1 MQTDMTAIIL
11 LLGSFALLLVLKV
24 PITFSLIVSSVLTSW
39 YLKTPLMVVVQRMS
53 VGVQNFSLLAIPF
66 FILAGGIMAYGGITN
81 RIIEFSNILIG
92 RVRGGLAQVNVLA
105 SMFFGGISGSAVADV
120 SSIGVMLIPMMD
132 KKGYDTDYSVAVTV
146 SSACQGI
153 IIPPSHNMIIYAF
166 AVGGGVSVGRLF
178 LGGFIPGIMLGIFL
192 MIISYFIAVRRNYPK
207 ERKYSFKE
215 AVRITKDAVI
225 GLFTFVIILGGVIF
239 GVFTATES
247 AAIACVYA
255 LLVTIFVYRTMTV
268 RKFIKILYEGLKTLA
283 IVMSLIA
290 AASAF
295 GYFLAALKVPALATS
310 ALLTLSESRI
320 VLPLLINLLLIVLGC
335 IMDMAPL
342 ILICAPIL
350 YPVVVT
356 TLGMSPIQ
364 FGIMLLLNLG
374 IGLCTPPVGSA
385 LFVGSAVGRIPIEKA
400 SKALIPFYIMMICVL
415 LLITFVP
422 FFSTFIPDLIMPEMV
437 AQ

>member
-1 MQTDMTAIIL
+1 MPIQVDELGIFILLGTFLVLIIL
-11 LLGSFALLLVLKV
+11 RV
-24 PITFSLIVSSVLTSW
+24 PITFSLIIAAILTGI
-39 YLKTPLMVVVQRMS
+39 YKDIPLMAVIQRM
-53 VGVQNFSLLAIPF
+53 VQGVTNFSLLAIPF
-66 FILAGGIMAYGGITN
+66 FILAGGIMGHGGITS
-81 RIIEFSNILIG
+81 RIIKFSNILVG
-92 RVRGGLAQVNVLA
+92 RIRGGLAQVNVLA

-120 SSIGVMLIPMMD
+120 SSIGVMLIPMMN

-166 AVGGGVSVGRLF
+166 AAGGGISIGKLF
-178 LGGFIPGIMLGIFL
+178 LGGFIPGVMLGVFL
-192 MIISYFIAVRRNYPK
+192 MAISYIIAVKRKYPK
-207 ERKYSFKE
+207 EAAYSLKE
-215 AVRITKDAVI
+215 SFVVI
-225 GLFTFVIILGGVIF
+225 REALLGLVTFFIIIGGVVL

-247 AAIACVYA
+247 AAVACIYA
-255 LLVTIFVYRTMTV
+255 LIITTFVYKTMTF
-268 RKFIKILYEGLKTLA
+268 KKLMMIFYEGLKTLA
-283 IVMSLIA
+283 MVMSLIA

-295 GYFLAALKVPALATS
+295 AYFLAVLHIPELATK
-310 ALLTLSESRI
+310 ALLGLSDNYV
-320 VLPLLINLLLIVLGC
+320 VLLLLINVLLICLGC

-342 ILICAPIL
+342 ILIVTPIL

-356 TLGMSPIQ
+356 TMGMSPIQ

-385 LFVGSAVGRIPIEKA
+385 LFVGCAVGRIPIEKA

-422 FFSTFIPDLIMPEMV
+422 FFSTFIPDTFMG
-437 AQ
+437 